1 MSPWATAPQNHRG
14 EAGRHRLAAPARAE
28 IFKPEKLKWMLRF
41 SGGHWFP
48 WASLG
53 LVRQT
58 DRSSSSPST
67 RSLKKSKTKA
77 VCRWNMEKGCSL
89 ESTRATSLGA
99 HGHQGSDIFP
109 LATPKAFRAEVG
121 TLGKQGRNGPA
132 VPCHLLETLR
142 VAPRVQLSAHPAAM
156 PQPLPPMDTA
166 LPGPCPSPEAT
177 GGCTQ
182 CQKAHLQPDLPLD
195 RSDSLLRQA
204 SDRSCYKY
212 TRSSIK
218 SPFIQMSG
226 AGLELARL
234 HGCAHEGL

>member
-1 MSPWATAPQNHRG
+1 MGLLGISQT
-14 EAGRHRLAAPARAE
+14 EAAPHLPHTVSRRAKPKQSAGGTWKRDAR
-28 IFKPEKLKWMLRF
+28 LR
-41 SGGHWFP
+41 G
-48 WASLG
+48 
-53 LVRQT
+53 
-58 DRSSSSPST
+58 
-67 RSLKKSKTKA
+67 
-77 VCRWNMEKGCSL
+77 
-89 ESTRATSLGA
+89 TRATSLGA
-99 HGHQGSDIFP
+99 HGHQGSEIFP

-132 VPCHLLETLR
+132 VPCRLPETLR

-156 PQPLPPMDTA
+156 PQPPPPMDAA

-195 RSDSLLRQA
+195 HSDSLLRQA

-212 TRSSIK
+212 TGSSIK

-234 HGCAHEGL
+234 YGCAHEGL